1 MSFISDEA
9 GATAIEYGLF
19 IGFWGTVLVSATTAF
34 TASFTSSFYYIAEV
48 LSAV

>member
-19 IGFWGTVLVSATTAF
+19 IGFWGTVLVIFGHELT
-34 TASFTSSFYYIAEV
+34 I
-48 LSAV
+48 

>member
-1 MSFISDEA
+1 MSFINDEA

-34 TASFTSSFYYIAEV
+34 TTSFNNSFIYITEV
-48 LSAV
+48 LSSI